1 MTTQTI
7 LPVESE
13 ALRALSES
21 NNEPGWLTEQRL
33 EALKLASGLALPK
46 LEKQKIERWNVSE
59 YGTYKTSEA
68 ISSLTEVPASI
79 KDLVQDQAEGSLVI
93 QRNSGTVYSKV
104 SADLAAKELSSRI
117 WLQRF
122 ANMAIW

>member
-33 EALKLASGLALPK
+33 EALKLAGE
-46 LEKQKIERWNVSE
+46 LE
-59 YGTYKTSEA
+59 Y
-68 ISSLTEVPASI
+68 
-79 KDLVQDQAEGSLVI
+79 
-93 QRNSGTVYSKV
+93 QRVWH
-104 SADLAAKELSSRI
+104 I
-117 WLQRF
+117 
-122 ANMAIW
+122 

>member
-33 EALKLASGLALPK
+33 EALKLASGLALPE

-59 YGTYKTSEA
+59 YGTSKT
-68 ISSLTEVPASI
+68 
-79 KDLVQDQAEGSLVI
+79 
-93 QRNSGTVYSKV
+93 R
-104 SADLAAKELSSRI
+104 
-117 WLQRF
+117 
-122 ANMAIW
+122 